1 MLERYSRNVIY
12 QQMENSARY
21 YVDFTDNQMENI
33 LQQRD
38 NFFTDRNLVFLG
50 EEGSLLDH
58 DRMAAILTEQEKLLL
73 IKGSNK
79 IIKDVIVY
87 ITGSD
92 IIIKSDALR
101 TMTDTD
107 RQRINQ
113 LNKRLDVL
121 TVEDGVL
128 TLAMA
133 EHYYSEN
140 ILPRFYLEIIF
151 DEEQI
156 ISNLNDFSIEG
167 AVLFGIIL

>member
-140 ILPRFYLEIIF
+140 ILPRFIWKLFLI
-151 DEEQI
+151 EEQI
-156 ISNLNDFSIEG
+156 ISNLN
-167 AVLFGIIL
+167 